1 MELIGD
7 AEQLIHVHVAEP
19 EAVVGVLVTGRI
31 DAARRRAA
39 GTNRQRGGEHD
50 QRRHRDPE
58 NSPHPPPPS
67 VVSRPPIGGHAPTLP
82 RSPSPFSACCA
93 CVAACA
99 LGKRR
104 RVVGQAAPA
113 PTSKQRAR
121 WCFHAQQQQYP
132 KGNPVAN
139 PVRTVEGREPQ
150 TSAAAIKTA
159 HVGGAERVHPQI
171 VHGPRRRIAARRR
184 TENRP
189 AAAACRAH
197 AAGPGGPPQAP
208 PDRHPTARGATRGPG
223 APSHDPAGRRA
234 WCPTASPSR
243 VRAGPVASP
252 ARPRRRLR
260 PPQPKPATA
269 HTRRS
274 RRRGSQ
280 RRRRG
285 WPAPTPPRG
294 QDRHPRASR

>member
-1 MELIGD
+1 MELLGD
-7 AEQLIHVHVAEP
+7 AEQLIQVNPAE
-19 EAVVGVLVTGRI
+19 EDAVVGVRVTGRI

-39 GTNRQRGGEHD
+39 GTNRQRCCEHN
-50 QRRHRDPE
+50 QRRHREPQQVA
-58 NSPHPPPPS
+58 SSPPPS

-82 RSPSPFSACCA
+82 RSPKPFQSVLRMRCG
-93 CVAACA
+93 CA
-99 LGKRR
+99 LGKASAECRPS
-104 RVVGQAAPA
+104 GTGAE
-113 PTSKQRAR
+113 SKERAR
-121 WCFHAQQQQYP
+121 ASAFHAQQQPERRHWSTAWLREGTCGAVRQ
-132 KGNPVAN
+132 GHPVADL
-139 PVRTVEGREPQ
+139 VRTVEGREPQ

-208 PDRHPTARGATRGPG
+208 PGPHPTGTQEGGAARAPG

-243 VRAGPVASP
+243 VRAGPVA
-252 ARPRRRLR
+252 
-260 PPQPKPATA
+260 
-269 HTRRS
+269 
-274 RRRGSQ
+274 
-280 RRRRG
+280 
-285 WPAPTPPRG
+285 
-294 QDRHPRASR
+294 